1 IYFSFFLPLQVHFF
15 NSFFYKQLVA
25 KGYDGVKR
33 WTKKVDLF
41 SKWLLLIPIHLEIHW
56 SLIAVTMATK
66 TISYYDSQG
75 IVFRHT
81 TNVSTSTQDYELQI
95 II

>member
-1 IYFSFFLPLQVHFF
+1 MNLVYFFFQ
-15 NSFFYKQLVA
+15 
-25 KGYDGVKR
+25 
-33 WTKKVDLF
+33 VDLF

-56 SLIAVTMATK
+56 SLVTVTMATK

-81 TNVSTSTQDYELQI
+81 TDVSASILLMSSGSHLVWSLICPNRNISYNSLKKINKINPE
-95 II
+95 

>member
-1 IYFSFFLPLQVHFF
+1 MRSFLTLCVW
-15 NSFFYKQLVA
+15 SFQ
-25 KGYDGVKR
+25 
-33 WTKKVDLF
+33 VDLF

-56 SLIAVTMATK
+56 SLVTVTMATK

-81 TNVSTSTQDYELQI
+81 TDVSNAALVDVVLCRIFSVSENEAGIQVFCSLDK
-95 II
+95 

>member
-1 IYFSFFLPLQVHFF
+1 MGLFQ
-15 NSFFYKQLVA
+15 
-25 KGYDGVKR
+25 
-33 WTKKVDLF
+33 VDLF

-56 SLIAVTMATK
+56 SLVTVTMATK

-81 TNVSTSTQDYELQI
+81 TDVSASVHIDLFRVQI
-95 II
+95 SVDFESLWKKQVPMRRVCQ